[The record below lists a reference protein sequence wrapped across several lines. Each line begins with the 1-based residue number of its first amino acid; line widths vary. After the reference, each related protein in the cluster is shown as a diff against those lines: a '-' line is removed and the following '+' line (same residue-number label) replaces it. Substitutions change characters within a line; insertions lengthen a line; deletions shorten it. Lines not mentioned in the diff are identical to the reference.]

1 MLDLTCSQA
10 FHFIELSRPS
20 MAWTYSSKASELCQ
34 TLGYHRNVPMQ
45 IDSQD
50 TTQYKLF
57 LFWSVY
63 FLDKGLSLRL
73 GRASTIP
80 DCEITL
86 PRPSV
91 NSFSHAPVMAYFP
104 LWIECARCQGNIYAM
119 LYSPSSLAQP
129 DTVRHDRVQILVNDL
144 QALEKATRDT
154 HVSHEWTDQ

>member
-1 MLDLTCSQA
+1 MRA
-10 FHFIELSRPS
+10 
-20 MAWTYSSKASELCQ
+20 
-34 TLGYHRNVPMQ
+34 
-45 IDSQD
+45 DSQNAI
-50 TTQYKLF
+50 QCKLF

-63 FLDKGLSLRL
+63 FLDKSLSLRI
-73 GRASTIP
+73 GRASTIL

-104 LWIECARCQGNIYAM
+104 LWIESARCQGNIYAM

-144 QALEKATRDT
+144 QALEKATHDT
-154 HVSHEWTDQ
+154 HVSDEWPINDRSNIA